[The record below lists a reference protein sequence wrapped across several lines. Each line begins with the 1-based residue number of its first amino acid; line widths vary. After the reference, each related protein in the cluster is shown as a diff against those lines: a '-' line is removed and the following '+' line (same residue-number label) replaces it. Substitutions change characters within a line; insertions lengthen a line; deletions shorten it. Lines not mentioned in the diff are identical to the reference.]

1 MGRVMSLGAGVVRH
15 APVHV
20 VEAYQAQGVN
30 GVLVV
35 AGAPPARIQIAPQHR
50 RLSLLVQVHGE
61 ARGPDLLDRANLAY
75 ELQHDAGEM
84 WHRLD
89 VTFDDNLGE
98 VYPVLCAV
106 ADRVQHAGETFT
118 DAVEAVLAGLGD
130 ILAGRGG
137 LPHEKQV
144 GLFGELAVL
153 LSLAAHAAPSSAVA
167 AWRGPHREE
176 HDFGLPGADVEV
188 KTTMSEHRRHWIG
201 SATQLVPTPG
211 RDLYLLSV
219 QITAAGDGPGA
230 TLTDLV
236 DAARALPVAP
246 AGFVDA
252 GLANAGWRARHAD
265 LYRSRWVLRTVP
277 EFHLVDDGFPAVT
290 PDRVHAAIPL
300 PERIVDLNYRLN
312 LDGLTVAQPLF
323 PVTIP
328 GVASP

>member
-1 MGRVMSLGAGVVRH
+1 MMGMQPDVARH
-15 APVHV
+15 APVQV
-20 VEAYQAQGVN
+20 VEDYQAQGVS
-30 GVLVV
+30 GVLAVSGTP
-35 AGAPPARIQIAPQHR
+35 AARIEIAPQHR

-75 ELQHDAGEM
+75 ELRHDAGDM

-106 ADRVQHAGETFT
+106 ADRVQLAGETFT

-137 LPHEKQV
+137 LPHDKQV

-153 LSLAAHAAPSSAVA
+153 LSLAAHAEPAAAIA
-167 AWRGPHREE
+167 AWRGPDREE
-176 HDFGLPGADVEV
+176 HDFGLPGSDVEV

-201 SATQLVPTPG
+201 TATQLVPTPG

-219 QITAAGDGPGA
+219 QITAAGNGPGA

-236 DAARALPVAP
+236 EAARALPGTP
-246 AGFVDA
+246 AGIVDA
-252 GLANAGWRARHAD
+252 GLANAGWRSRHAD
-265 LYRSRWVLRTVP
+265 LYRSLWALRTVP
-277 EFHLVDDGFPAVT
+277 EFHPVDDGFPALT
-290 PDRVHAAIPL
+290 PDRIHAAVPHSQ
-300 PERIVDLNYRLN
+300 RIVDLNYRVD
-312 LDGLTVAQPLF
+312 LDGLAPAPPPF